1 MRRLWAV
8 LFLVVCVIGVSP
20 TPSAAAATPTLEAAI
35 TAAAFAPYRDSL
47 ARRVAALPG
56 LTSTISATGF
66 DALRAKPANALM
78 LSQLAVIDAYGVST
92 LNTLVRT
99 SANRPFVR
107 WLLGS
112 TDAMQQLLSGGEPR
126 DGQTLAALS
135 ILQRITTGDSA
146 ARSGVLRKL
155 AIAVALDHATPVD
168 TGWYRI
174 HADGTPDTID
184 PLSRY
189 RNFKA
194 ARAAG
199 KLDAGF
205 DRLSVWH
212 LRFVVDAWVRDVD
225 LDWLRTTYA
234 GPHSVVSERGETRT
248 FTTEYTRSV
257 IGNAGYELEYIDTN
271 VHGTSVQSGALAF
284 YGADADIERVL
295 VVGGVCGAIA
305 KYGVAVAQAY
315 GIPAFAVGQPG
326 HAAAVIN
333 TAVGSWDMHNDIYGI
348 GASFLHGGTTIPL
361 MSDTEGLYN
370 DPDYGM
376 GTRNFAPAYVLL
388 YEQLSGPRRSTYDRS
403 EWLRRLASGLSDR
416 AVKTRLLT
424 LAVTVEPRNVLAWR
438 DRIAMAQSVK
448 TSQSQWRA
456 LQAEIEAAFA
466 QHPRIL
472 AELSARIVSMVV
484 PAGATDAQKAAYVN
498 QLYRRYDAID
508 ATTAPQQAAIRDVIL
523 SALPSWMRQ
532 YIGAPTVSVTF
543 SGASAGRISG
553 YKPGMAFSLDNGTT
567 WQSPSSAGFTFTPAQ
582 IATLTSNP
590 VLYVRNR
597 YSTSTDVRYAARL
610 AVTAHPLPAPALSAD
625 DSADTLTGL
634 TTQMEYSTNNG
645 KTWTAVT
652 AATALDL
659 TGDVTI
665 VVRYRGDG
673 TKLPSLASRLHYTQP
688 IDTALGAAAQATT
701 AYAGFPASHV
711 TDGNSGSY
719 WLSSAS
725 VTPLGTPI
733 RLVIDRGGA
742 TALAGVRLHWADTG
756 HDWEGYAKRYTI
768 DIADTATEPTADA
781 ADWQTVATVTDGNGG
796 SDVLAF
802 AATTARYVRLTVT
815 ESAGRGSTTWR
826 WLSLDTFTIPGTT
839 VAPFVAA
846 DPTLRY
852 LSDTQWSGESAY
864 AVENGSDTT
873 CDKYHDGRR
882 LRLAGTRYE
891 KGIGLCYNM
900 TLQYTLTG
908 SETAFHAVIGVDDS
922 VADSDTCTVQ
932 FEVIADST
940 TIYKSPVMTAASAP
954 ETIDLPLTNV
964 RTLTIKYYSLDGSYP
979 PSANWA
985 DAYVQ

>member
-1 MRRLWAV
+1 MWRAIVVLCLLGQFVFFAHAPTPAYAAVSVDTAIRTASFDRFRSDLATQLATQPGLNSRVSLATVEALRTRPANRLAIVQLQFLDRFGVATVNTFAARAENKPFLRRL
-8 LFLVVCVIGVSP
+8 LL
-20 TPSAAAATPTLEAAI
+20 SADTL
-35 TAAAFAPYRDSL
+35 
-47 ARRVAALPG
+47 
-56 LTSTISATGF
+56 
-66 DALRAKPANALM
+66 
-78 LSQLAVIDAYGVST
+78 QL
-92 LNTLVRT
+92 
-99 SANRPFVR
+99 
-107 WLLGS
+107 
-112 TDAMQQLLSGGEPR
+112 LLSGGDPR
-126 DGQTLAALS
+126 EGQTAAALQ
-135 ILQRITTGDSA
+135 ILQRIDAADSA
-146 ARSGVLRKL
+146 SRSGVLQKL
-155 AIAVALDHATPVD
+155 AIAIALDHAVPVD

-189 RNFKA
+189 RNYKA

-205 DRLSVWH
+205 DVLSVWH
-212 LRFVVDAWVRDVD
+212 LRLVVDAWVRDVD

-248 FTTEYTRSV
+248 FTTTYTRSV

-361 MSDTEGLYN
+361 MSDTEGPYN
-370 DPDYGM
+370 DPDYGL

-388 YEQLSGPRRSTYDRS
+388 YEQLSGTRRSTYDRS
-403 EWLRRLASGLSDR
+403 EWLRWLARGLSDR
-416 AVKTRLLT
+416 AVKARLLT

-438 DRIAMAQSVK
+438 DRIATAQSAK
-448 TSQSQWRA
+448 TSQTQWSA

-466 QHPRIL
+466 QHPRVL
-472 AELSARIVSMVV
+472 TELSARIVSAVV
-484 PAGATDAQKAAYVN
+484 PAGASDTQKAAYVDR
-498 QLYRRYDAID
+498 LYRRYDAID

-523 SALPSWMRQ
+523 TALPSWMRQ
-532 YIGAPTVSVTF
+532 YIGAPTVSVAF
-543 SGASAGRISG
+543 SGASAGRITG

-567 WQSPSSAGFTFTPAQ
+567 WQSPSTAAFTFTPAQ

-610 AVTAHPLPAPALSAD
+610 PLTAHPLPAPTLSAD

-645 KTWTAVT
+645 KTWTTVT

-665 VVRYRGDG
+665 LVRYRGDG
-673 TKLPSLASRLHYTQP
+673 TMLPSLASRVHYTQP

-701 AYAGFPASHV
+701 AYAGFPASNA

-733 RLVIDRGGA
+733 RLVIDRGSA
-742 TALAGVRLHWADTG
+742 TALAGVRLHWADNG

-768 DIADTATEPTADA
+768 DVANTATEPAVNA

-796 SDVLAF
+796 SDVLTF

-815 ESAGRGSTTWR
+815 ESAGRGSSTWR
-826 WLSLDTFTIPGTT
+826 WLSLDTFAIPGTT
-839 VAPFVAA
+839 VEPWVAA
-846 DPTLRY
+846 DASRRY

-873 CDKYHDGRR
+873 CDKYHDGGR
-882 LRLAGTRYE
+882 LRLAGVRYE

-908 SETAFHAVIGVDDS
+908 SETAFQAVIGIDDS
-922 VADSDTCTVQ
+922 VADSDTRTVQ

-940 TIYKSPVMTAASAP
+940 TLYKSAVMTAASAP
-954 ETIDLPLTNV
+954 ETIDVPLTHAS
-964 RTLTIKYYSLDGSYP
+964 TLTIKYYSLDGSYP
-979 PSANWA
+979 PSADWA
-985 DAYVQ
+985 DASVQ